1 MSTSCCNTE
10 SASLTSVSPRYRRV
24 LWLALAINLLMFVVE
39 VVGGLRAG
47 SVSLWAD
54 ALDFAGD
61 AANYAIALLVL
72 TMSLAWRARAAWIK
86 GLSMLGFG
94 LFVLVKTAWA
104 TVNGAPPEPLLM
116 GAIAIL
122 ALFANVGVAAML
134 YAYRDGDANMRSV
147 WLCSRNDAIANMA
160 VLLAAV
166 GVWGSASSWPDLAVA
181 AIMSGLALSS
191 GIAVIRQA
199 RRELALA
206 S

>member
-1 MSTSCCNTE
+1 MSASCCNAE

-39 VVGGLRAG
+39 VVGGLRTG

-61 AANYAIALLVL
+61 AANYAISLLVL